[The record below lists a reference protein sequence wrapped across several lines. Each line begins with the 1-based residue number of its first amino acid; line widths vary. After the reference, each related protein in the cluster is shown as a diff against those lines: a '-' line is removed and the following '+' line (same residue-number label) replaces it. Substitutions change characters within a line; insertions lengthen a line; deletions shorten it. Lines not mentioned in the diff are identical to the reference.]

1 MRNIF
6 RAIAVISLFTAFGSN
21 RKAMGGGRTPMAYLK
36 LLLSITEI
44 NREKYKI

>member
-1 MRNIF
+1 
-6 RAIAVISLFTAFGSN
+6 L
-21 RKAMGGGRTPMAYLK
+21 RKKGEAMGGGRTPMAFMF

>member
-1 MRNIF
+1 VHHQLRKK
-6 RAIAVISLFTAFGSN
+6 G
-21 RKAMGGGRTPMAYLK
+21 KAMGGGRTPMAYIL

>member
-1 MRNIF
+1 
-6 RAIAVISLFTAFGSN
+6 VHHQL
-21 RKAMGGGRTPMAYLK
+21 RKKGEAMEGGRTSMAFIF